1 MGTVGTII
9 AYYRFIIKFLI
20 RFPGKYLL
28 VFIMARKKTKLSPAV
43 FAVFSI
49 AIVILGGFLFKQRS
63 NQSACANSL
72 SCKESLELSVN
83 NDEQAVFAGIA
94 LMPPKIDLSKDLEE
108 TAILGTESQ
117 TGEKRIE
124 VDLST
129 QTVKA
134 YSGDSLYMEAKV
146 STGKWFPTPTGEF
159 TIWRK
164 IRATKMSGG
173 QGADYYYL
181 PNVPYVMFFSNA
193 KVAGS
198 RGFSLHGAY
207 WHDNFGHAMSHGCVN
222 MRTID
227 AKKLY
232 EWADPPMEPDQK
244 VSTPGESGTKIIIY
258 GQAP

>member
-1 MGTVGTII
+1 
-9 AYYRFIIKFLI
+9 
-20 RFPGKYLL
+20 
-28 VFIMARKKTKLSPAV
+28 MARKKTSNFAPLFLGLS
-43 FAVFSI
+43 
-49 AIVILGGFLFKQRS
+49 VILFVAGFLTSRKLAKD
-63 NQSACANSL
+63 NTCANSL

-83 NDEQAVFAGIA
+83 NDEEAVFAGIA
-94 LMPPKIDLSKDLEE
+94 LMPPKIDLSNEVSE
-108 TAILGTESQ
+108 TAVLGTESGS
-117 TGEKRIE
+117 GEKHIE

-164 IRATKMSGG
+164 IRSTKMSGG

-181 PNVPYVMFFSNA
+181 PNVPYVMFFSNS

-232 EWADPPMEPDQK
+232 EWVDPQLAPDQK
-244 VSTPGESGTKIIIY
+244 VSTPGDLGTKIIIY
-258 GQAP
+258 GEAP